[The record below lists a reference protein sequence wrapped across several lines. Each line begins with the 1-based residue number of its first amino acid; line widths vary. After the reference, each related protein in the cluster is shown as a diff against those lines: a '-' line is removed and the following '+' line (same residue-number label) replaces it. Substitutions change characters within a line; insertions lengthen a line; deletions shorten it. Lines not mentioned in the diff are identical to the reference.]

1 MQSERLEA
9 KFKKMKRRDVINLRV
24 ALTLI
29 LPSLINPVDDVASEV
44 SHSTNL
50 ESIEKL

>member
-1 MQSERLEA
+1 MLSDRLEA
-9 KFKKMKRRDVINLRV
+9 KFKKIKRRDVITLRV

-29 LPSLINPVDDVASEV
+29 LPSLINPVDDVTSEV
-44 SHSTNL
+44 SHSTNF